1 MYQIIIHKQALKE
14 LVQLPKKDNQKIT
27 LAIDKLAENPRP
39 VGCKK
44 LKGEHEYIWRIRVGD
59 YRILYSIDE
68 GVKIVEVGKVGHR
81 KDIYD

>member
-14 LVQLPKKDNQKIT
+14 LVQLSKKDNQKIT

-44 LKGEHEYIWRIRVGD
+44 L
-59 YRILYSIDE
+59 
-68 GVKIVEVGKVGHR
+68 
-81 KDIYD
+81 

>member
-44 LKGEHEYIWRIRVGD
+44 LKGEHEYIWRIRVGY